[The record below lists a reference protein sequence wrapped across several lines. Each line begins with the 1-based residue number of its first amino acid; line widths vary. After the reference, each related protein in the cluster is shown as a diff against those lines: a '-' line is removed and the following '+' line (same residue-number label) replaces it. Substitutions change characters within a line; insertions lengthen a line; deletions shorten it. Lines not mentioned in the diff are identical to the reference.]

1 MSLHE
6 KFNQQFYVKSTWIK
20 LLIPLSYLYL
30 LFITLK
36 NFLYS
41 FGILKIKKVPVPVII
56 IGNITL
62 GGTGKTPLLI
72 SIASHFLSIGLKPG
86 IISRGYKSSNINSR
100 EVTNN
105 SKFIDVGDEPF
116 MIKRHLGIPVF
127 IGKKRFLTAELL
139 LSSYPEVDIILS
151 DDGLQHLEL
160 ARDYEIVVVDQTRG
174 FGNNCLLPAGPLREQ
189 TEKLSS
195 INAIVTNGYSKNSK
209 NSKNSYGM
217 YYKPSDKI
225 RSVLDN
231 KYININDLKNTRLY
245 AATGIGNP
253 ERFFLLLNNYGLTFD
268 RLIFDDHHMFSNDDF
283 GGCGNEIIIMTE
295 KDSVR
300 CLHLENKNLWYLP
313 IMAIVDER
321 LFTDM
326 KNKIGF

>member
-20 LLIPLSYLYL
+20 LLIPFSYLYL

-41 FGILKIKKVPVPVII
+41 FGVIKIKKVSVPVII

-72 SIASHFLSIGLKPG
+72 SIASHLLSIGLKPG
-86 IISRGYKSSNINSR
+86 IISRGYKSSNINPR
-100 EVTNN
+100 EVTND

-116 MIKRHLGIPVF
+116 MIKRHLGTPVF
-127 IGKKRFLTAELL
+127 IGKKRFSTAELL

-151 DDGLQHLEL
+151 DDGLQHSEL
-160 ARDYEIVVVDQTRG
+160 ARDYEIVVVDQKRG
-174 FGNNCLLPAGPLREQ
+174 FGNNYLLPAGPLREQ
-189 TEKLSS
+189 TKRLNS
-195 INAIVTNGYSKNSK
+195 INAIVTNGYDKDT
-209 NSKNSYGM
+209 KNSYGM
-217 YYKPSDKI
+217 YYNPSDKI

-245 AATGIGNP
+245 AATGIGDP
-253 ERFFLLLNNYGLTFD
+253 ERFFLLLKNYGLTFD
-268 RLIFDDHHMFSNDDF
+268 RLIFDDHHMFSNEDF

-313 IMAIVDER
+313 IMAIVDEK